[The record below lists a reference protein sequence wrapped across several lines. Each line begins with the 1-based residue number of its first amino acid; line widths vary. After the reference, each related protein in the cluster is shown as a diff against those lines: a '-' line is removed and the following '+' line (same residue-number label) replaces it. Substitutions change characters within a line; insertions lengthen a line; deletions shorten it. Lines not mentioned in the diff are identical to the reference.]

1 MGVLFSRLRRSLLH
15 AIRTRI
21 GQRAALVEVRGNDEQ
36 LQVVACLPN
45 YYGAQLV
52 IAGARGFVLQ
62 TERPMEV
69 ELWMCVKGLRLDP
82 MEGAWWQVRQ
92 QRHLPSCP
100 SHFRLTEPASVPL
113 PRPPQMRAAQPV
125 SAPEPIS

>member
-1 MGVLFSRLRRSLLH
+1 MQVL
-15 AIRTRI
+15 
-21 GQRAALVEVRGNDEQ
+21 
-36 LQVVACLPN
+36 ACLPN

-62 TERPMEV
+62 TERPIEV

-82 MEGAWWQVRQ
+82 VEGAWRTLRQ
-92 QRHLPSCP
+92 QRHLAGCP
-100 SHFRLTEPASVPL
+100 SNFRVTESASVPL
-113 PRPPQMRAAQPV
+113 PRPPQLWAAQPV